1 MNVGSLVVNVG
12 SLAVAFLS
20 VYLSY
25 KSRTSSYRELL
36 YSKQLEGYVV
46 VVDALQK
53 VNETALNF
61 IGQKNWRLDE
71 VSRPGLRQ
79 AVLNH
84 ILAFQTVQQSWAIF
98 LPREN
103 E

>member
-1 MNVGSLVVNVG
+1 M
-12 SLAVAFLS
+12 
-20 VYLSY
+20 
-25 KSRTSSYRELL
+25 
-36 YSKQLEGYVV
+36 V

-98 LPREN
+98 LPEKMNKDMLAFMKVFSRCVGSSRIRGSVSC
-103 E
+103 